1 MRRFVFNFKR
11 QFAQAVQDG
20 TKRQTIR
27 QNRADGK
34 WPVPGDIACC
44 YTGLRTSKTEL
55 LRESLI
61 TSVRTVRIECAGNG
75 ELFINGDPFTGHER
89 AAFAQA
95 DGFKDWPSMLEFFK
109 TQYKQDTFYGF
120 CVTWEP

>member
-11 QFAQAVQDG
+11 QFAQAVQEG

-27 QNRADGK
+27 QNRVDGK
-34 WPVPGDIACC
+34 LPVRGDIACC
-44 YTGLRTSKTEL
+44 YTGLRTSNTQL

-61 TSVRTVRIECAGNG
+61 TSVLSVRIECVGSG
-75 ELFINGDPFTGHER
+75 ELFINGAPLTGHER
-89 AAFAQA
+89 TAFAQA
-95 DGFKDWPSMLEFFK
+95 DGFKDWPSMLDFFK
-109 TQYKQDTFYGF
+109 SQYMQDEFYGF